1 MVETARGLI
10 ASLVLSLASTAVAQE
25 LVAHGG
31 CRDGAAHG
39 AYELRSSDGQ
49 LRIAGAFNH
58 GKRTG
63 SFIFWTRDGTR
74 IAHIPYDEDHV
85 SGTVSLW
92 FERANGSDGEAQQK
106 LQAAFTTGRRNGVT
120 RSWYPNGQPRA
131 IYRYEQGE
139 LVDAKAWSA
148 SGVSL
153 PESEARELALSDR
166 DQDEKYYA
174 SLDATVT
181 THLPACEE
189 ESAAPS
195 RASLPDRIVLPRR

>member
-31 CRDGAAHG
+31 CRDGAPHG
-39 AYELRSSDGQ
+39 AYELRSADGQ

-63 SFIFWTRDGTR
+63 SFIFWTRNGTR
-74 IAHIPYDEDHV
+74 IAHIPYDESRV
-85 SGTVSLW
+85 SGTD
-92 FERANGSDGEAQQK
+92 DGEAQQK
-106 LQAAFTTGRRNGVT
+106 LQAAFTAGRRNGVT
-120 RSWYPNGQPRA
+120 RSWYPDGQPRA
-131 IYRYEQGE
+131 VYRYEHDE
-139 LVDAKAWSA
+139 LADAKAWSA
-148 SGVSL
+148 SGVPLSDR
-153 PESEARELALSDR
+153 EARELALRDR
-166 DQDEKYYA
+166 DEDEKYYA